1 MQMNEME
8 MKGSNRCAET
18 IKDDVKGQDE
28 RQKEFL
34 YPGGVKRS

>member
-1 MQMNEME
+1 MQMSEME

-28 RQKEFL
+28 RL